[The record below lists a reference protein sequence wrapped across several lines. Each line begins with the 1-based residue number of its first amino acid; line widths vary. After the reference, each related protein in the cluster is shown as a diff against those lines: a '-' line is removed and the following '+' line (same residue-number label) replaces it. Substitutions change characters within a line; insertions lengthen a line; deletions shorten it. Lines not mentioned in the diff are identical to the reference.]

1 KNGFRASLAQYSFS
15 SGGAHVYK
23 PTCPAGTSNNDDGME
38 RQNLTQKRLAN
49 LRGLSLTVAVG
60 SLALG
65 WGVVQSGP
73 WFFYPL
79 GGLRLG
85 ATAVTANA
93 EDLVSDS
100 GWKGV
105 LLLAAATVLWLPLF
119 FVLVGVFVRERH
131 AEVSNE

>member
-1 KNGFRASLAQYSFS
+1 
-15 SGGAHVYK
+15 
-23 PTCPAGTSNNDDGME
+23 ME

-65 WGVVQSGP
+65 WGVVQYGP

-79 GGLRLG
+79 AGLLLG
-85 ATAVTANA
+85 ATVVTANA